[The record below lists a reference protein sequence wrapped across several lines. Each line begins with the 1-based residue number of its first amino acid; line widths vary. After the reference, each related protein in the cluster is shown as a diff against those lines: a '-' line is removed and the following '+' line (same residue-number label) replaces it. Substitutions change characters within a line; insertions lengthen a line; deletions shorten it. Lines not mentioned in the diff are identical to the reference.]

1 MVRFC
6 DEKISLKKVVSTFTS
21 GGDMSIVGLRPERVE
36 HVEKY
41 TKEILEFEYRTKV
54 KGGLSIICMKE

>member
-1 MVRFC
+1 
-6 DEKISLKKVVSTFTS
+6 
-21 GGDMSIVGLRPERVE
+21 MSIVGSRTEQVE

-41 TKEILEFEYRTKV
+41 TKVIPEFEYRTKV